1 MDKETLQKAKSLE
14 KAIESFKEI
23 SRKINNGDYSLKI
36 FNRDYKIVDGGECC
50 KKYIDDLLK
59 DYGLVVRDEIENK
72 IKSLEDEFED
82 L

>member
-36 FNRDYKIVDGGECC
+36 FNRDYKIVNGGECC
-50 KKYIDDLLK
+50 KNILMT
-59 DYGLVVRDEIENK
+59 
-72 IKSLEDEFED
+72 S
-82 L
+82 